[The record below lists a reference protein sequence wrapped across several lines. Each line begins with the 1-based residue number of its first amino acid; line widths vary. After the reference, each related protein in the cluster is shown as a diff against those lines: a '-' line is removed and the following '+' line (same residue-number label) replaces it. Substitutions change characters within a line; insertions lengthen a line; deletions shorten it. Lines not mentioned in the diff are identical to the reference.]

1 MARQRDQQD
10 FRWQPLQIPY
20 GSEAVPGL
28 ALGGVTLPAGNCV
41 PLERPVAAM
50 ADETFPM
57 AGCTVLG
64 VGQMNR
70 RLGEILQTAG
80 VIEVEVSQDD
90 VSDIPGGEAQLFNL
104 AGCCLAGVELDS

>member
-1 MARQRDQQD
+1 
-10 FRWQPLQIPY
+10 
-20 GSEAVPGL
+20 
-28 ALGGVTLPAGNCV
+28 
-41 PLERPVAAM
+41 M

-70 RLGEILQTAG
+70 CLGEILQTAG